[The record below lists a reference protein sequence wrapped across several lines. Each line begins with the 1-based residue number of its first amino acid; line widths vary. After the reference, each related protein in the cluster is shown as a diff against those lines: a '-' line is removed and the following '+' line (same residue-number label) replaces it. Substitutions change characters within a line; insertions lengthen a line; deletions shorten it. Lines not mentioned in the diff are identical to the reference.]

1 MHVKDHTM
9 LLHMHVQDNTIVLF
23 LSELSNW
30 QTVCSRNEGPE
41 QRSFSRDKRVMSA
54 SQWFVIVVRK
64 CDLIRPS
71 AEKDLSH

>member
-1 MHVKDHTM
+1 
-9 LLHMHVQDNTIVLF
+9 MHVQDNSIVLF

-30 QTVCSRNEGPE
+30 RTVCSRNKGPE
-41 QRSFSRDKRVMSA
+41 QRLFSSDKRVMSA
-54 SQWFVIVVRK
+54 SRWFVIVVRK